1 MSFWSPD
8 RPGLR
13 EMLALVVSGRVS
25 VLIIEDIDRLSRDA
39 EHLRYMV
46 KLFRLRR
53 VAVHTVVPAGKA

>member
-1 MSFWSPD
+1 MRD
-8 RPGLR
+8 I
-13 EMLALVVSGRVS
+13 LALVVSGRVG

-53 VAVHTVVPAGKA
+53 WRCTRWYLRAKLTV